1 MKALIRTVWVLGLIA
16 LGGCGGSSGA
26 SKLSTANVALLYV
39 VGQGQN
45 TIQGFHIQGS
55 GDLVGTSVSTTATN
69 PRPVAMALHPSTNFL
84 YVANFASNTVSGY
97 TVDHTAGIL
106 TPVGE
111 ALAPTPTGPSPIAV
125 ACDQSGRFLFV
136 LNQGDETI
144 SVYSIDGVR
153 GLLTQVGAPFATG
166 QTNLQA
172 MNLSPTSPLVY
183 VLSGP
188 APSKISVFSFDTNGT
203 LASAAGSF
211 QSLGTTNIGGMT
223 IDPKGQFLYA
233 ADSANNGILSLSIAQ
248 SGALSLVAGSP
259 FPAGTKPVAVAVDG
273 TGSFVY
279 ASNAGSNDVSGYTS
293 KAGVLT
299 QVPGSPF
306 TTEGAGTV
314 NATQPGFLT
323 VDATN
328 TFLYVSNVATK
339 AIAAFGINAADG
351 ALVEVTN
358 SPFPEVVAPSWII
371 TTK

>member
-16 LGGCGGSSGA
+16 LAGCGGSSGT

-55 GDLVGTSVSTTATN
+55 GNLVGTSISNTPTN
-69 PRPVAMALHPSTNFL
+69 PRPVAMALHSSTNFL
-84 YVANFASNTVSGY
+84 YVANFTSNTVSGY
-97 TVDHTAGIL
+97 TVDHTAGVL

-111 ALAPTPTGPSPIAV
+111 ALSPTPTGPSPIAV
-125 ACDQSGRFLFV
+125 GCDPGGHFLFV
-136 LNQGDETI
+136 LNQGDGTI

-153 GLLTQVGAPFATG
+153 GLLTPVGTPFATG
-166 QTNLQA
+166 LTSPVA
-172 MNLSPTSPLVY
+172 MTVSPTSSFLY
-183 VLSGP
+183 VLSGTAPSTISIFSFAANGTP
-188 APSKISVFSFDTNGT
+188 AP
-203 LASAAGSF
+203 AGSF
-211 QSLGTTNIGGMT
+211 QGATNSNIAGMT
-223 IDPKGQFLYA
+223 IDSKGQFLYA
-233 ADSANNGILSLSIAQ
+233 ADSANNGILSLSIAP

-259 FPAGTKPVAVAVDG
+259 FPAGTQPVAVAVDG

-339 AIAAFGINAADG
+339 AIAAFGINAANG